1 MVYCDP
7 DGRIHMTTIAER
19 LMNDIKNAMK
29 SGEKDR
35 LVTLRSLHAQIKDAT
50 VNAGKD
56 MTDDAVAAVIAK
68 QLKQRADA
76 SAQFRQAGRTDLAD
90 QEDRETAILKAYQ
103 PAQLSEADIEA
114 LVITAIQSTGATT
127 KKEMGKVMAA
137 LMPHVKG
144 KADGALVNRIVGSRL
159 G

>member
-1 MVYCDP
+1 
-7 DGRIHMTTIAER
+7 MTTIAEQ
-19 LMNDIKNAMK
+19 LLNDIKTAMK

-56 MTDDAVAAVIAK
+56 MTDDAVITVIAR

-76 SAQFRQAGRTDLAD
+76 AAQFRQANRTDLAD
-90 QEDRETAILKAYQ
+90 QEDREMAILRAYQ
-103 PAQLSEADIEA
+103 PAQLSEAEIEA
-114 LVITAIQSTGATT
+114 FVVEAIQSTGAAT

-137 LMPHVKG
+137 LMPKVKG
-144 KADGALVNRIVGSRL
+144 KADGALVNRIVASKL
-159 G
+159 V

>member
-1 MVYCDP
+1 
-7 DGRIHMTTIAER
+7 MTTIAER